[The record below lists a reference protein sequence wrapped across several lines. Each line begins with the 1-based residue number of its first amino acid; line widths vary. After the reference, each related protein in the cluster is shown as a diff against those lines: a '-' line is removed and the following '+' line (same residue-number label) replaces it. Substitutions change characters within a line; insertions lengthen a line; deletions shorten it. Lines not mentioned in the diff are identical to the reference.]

1 MDVVDLEAVVAALH
15 LDIRC
20 RQLGNHTLK
29 KKYAPKKRGM
39 ICKTYKTMSILTLN
53 IHIFIHFYLTSFDD
67 FVKKKKLNAID
78 HDERKLV
85 RSTMS
90 CSKQRLERY

>member
-1 MDVVDLEAVVAALH
+1 MVDLEAVVAVLH

-29 KKYAPKKRGM
+29 KIRTKKRGM

-67 FVKKKKLNAID
+67 FVKKKVECN
-78 HDERKLV
+78 
-85 RSTMS
+85 RS
-90 CSKQRLERY
+90 